1 VNFVLPSETAPGPA
15 PINVINGSRLAYLAV
30 TKVSLVAPAFFS
42 ANANGSGAAAA
53 FLVTVGP
60 DGRRRS
66 QPAFSCGIQP
76 GSCTPN
82 EIELPASGNEAR
94 LELYGTG
101 LRNVTEIRAISA
113 VIGGVPVPVLYA
125 GAQQQYPG
133 MDQVVVSVPPE
144 LKGRGEVDILLLVDG
159 QPANS
164 VRVTFR

>member
-1 VNFVLPSETAPGPA
+1 MALA
-15 PINVINGSRLAYLAV
+15 RLRHFL
-30 TKVSLVAPAFFS
+30 SLSARMDGVDLNQLSHVVFS
-42 ANANGSGAAAA
+42 H
-53 FLVTVGP
+53 
-60 DGRRRS
+60 
-66 QPAFSCGIQP
+66 